1 MRNCR
6 TDTVALKKIMVENGI
21 DTILEL
27 SERTGVHRNTL
38 GKVLD
43 GTIQPS
49 SEVMDKLVSGLEIEP
64 ERAGK
69 IFFAISLRNA

>member
-1 MRNCR
+1 MRNYR
-6 TDTVALKKIMVENGI
+6 TDTVALKKIMAEKGI

-27 SERTGVHRNTL
+27 SEKTGVHRNTL

-49 SEVMDKLVSGLEIEP
+49 SEVMDKLVSGLEIKP

-69 IFFAISLRNA
+69 IFFAINLRST

>member
-1 MRNCR
+1 MRNYR
-6 TDTVALKKIMVENGI
+6 TDTVALKKIMAEKGI
-21 DTILEL
+21 ETILEL
-27 SERTGVHRNTL
+27 SGKTGVHRNTL

-49 SEVMDKLVSGLEIEP
+49 SEVMDKLVSGLEIKP

-69 IFFAISLRNA
+69 IFFTINLRST

>member
-1 MRNCR
+1 
-6 TDTVALKKIMVENGI
+6 MVENGI

-69 IFFAISLRNA
+69 IFFAINLRNA